1 MKKIILVSFLLTT
14 SIIFGQKI
22 TVKGKAINS
31 KINRIPVIVTLND
44 TINKYDNSRNF
55 NQEKYESLFLNKN
68 YNTWTNK
75 KNRFKIKAK
84 LTDSLTFSSPS
95 QITESYLVSD
105 LISENKIKIQ
115 LKTEPCKEF
124 VACEDNQ
131 PKLYVF
137 IGKKLNVNYGG
148 IDNYCS
154 VNSTRISMST
164 KYNARY
170 KIIENLY
177 GDYQNDTMKF
187 VAYEHGGN
195 GKASFAEYEYVI
207 LYVAEYCGKLIKLRY
222 QDNNVYKTKNGKWAT
237 PYKKLNYSK
246 QDSAKIKQ
254 PEIIEFEKDLVFK
267 FSRGTD
273 SLWIERKYPKPYYE
287 IKGVKARVI
296 YGYYANDILEIMK
309 KTILKSKGFF
319 E

>member
-1 MKKIILVSFLLTT
+1 MNKLILVYFLLAT

-22 TVKGKAINS
+22 TIKGTAINS
-31 KINRIPVIVTLND
+31 KNNRIPVFVTLND

-55 NQEKYESLFLNKN
+55 NQDKYESLFLDKN

-75 KNRFKIKAK
+75 KNKFKIRAK

-105 LISENKIKIQ
+105 LISENKIIIQ
-115 LKTEPCKEF
+115 LKTEPCKEYI
-124 VACEDNQ
+124 ACEDNK

-137 IGKKLNVNYGG
+137 IGKKLNINYGG
-148 IDNYCS
+148 SDNYCD
-154 VNSTRISMST
+154 VISLST

-170 KIIENLY
+170 KIIKNLY

-195 GKASFAEYEYVI
+195 GEASFAEYEYAI

-222 QDNNVYKTKNGKWAT
+222 LDNEVYKAKNGKWAT
-237 PYKKLNYSK
+237 PFKKLNYRK
-246 QDSAKIKQ
+246 LDSVKIKQ
-254 PEIIEFEKDLVFK
+254 PEIIEFEKDLIFK
-267 FSRGTD
+267 FGRGAD
-273 SLWIERKYPKPYYE
+273 SLWIDRNYPKPYYQ
-287 IKGVKARVI
+287 IKGVKARAI